1 MKKIAFLIIA
11 VVAMT
16 LQVNAQKLYPSQDD
30 NGKWGYV
37 NDDDEW
43 IIDPRYDD
51 ALYESDGGMY
61 GVSMRGKWGMAGY
74 HGEILVEIVYDEVQ
88 TCIDYTQ
95 YVYPY
100 VLGAVRK
107 GGKWAF
113 VTIQGVPVTDFKY
126 DEVRI
131 HAGQYT
137 FKIRQGDKEIRGH
150 LDRNVK
156 ELVDEE
162 RTIERKTKKK

>member
-1 MKKIAFLIIA
+1 MKKYALMIFLAAVTAFQA
-11 VVAMT
+11 
-16 LQVNAQKLYPSQDD
+16 NAQKLFPSQAD

-37 NDDDEW
+37 DEEDEW
-43 IIDPRYDD
+43 RVAPRYDD

-61 GVSMRGKWGMAGY
+61 GVKLGGKWGMAGY
-74 HGEILVEIVYDEVQ
+74 HGEILVETKYDEVQ

-113 VTIQGVPVTDFKY
+113 VTIQGVEVTPFKY

-131 HAGQYT
+131 WILEPQ
-137 FKIRQGDKEIRGH
+137 R
-150 LDRNVK
+150 
-156 ELVDEE
+156 
-162 RTIERKTKKK
+162 

>member
-1 MKKIAFLIIA
+1 MKKIAFLTVIFA
-11 VVAMT
+11 ACT
-16 LQVNAQKLYPSQDD
+16 LFQANAQKLFPSQAD

-37 NDDDEW
+37 DEEDEW
-43 IIDPRYDD
+43 IIPPRFDD

-61 GVSMRGKWGMAGY
+61 GVKQRGKWGMAGY
-74 HGEILVEIVYDEVQ
+74 HGEILVETKYDQVQ
-88 TCIDYTQ
+88 TCIDYTK

-100 VLGAVRK
+100 VLGAVQK

-113 VTIQGVPVTDFKY
+113 VTIQGVEVTPFKY

-137 FKIRQGDKEIRGH
+137 FKIRQGNTEIRGH
-150 LDRNVK
+150 LGRDVE
-156 ELVDEE
+156 ELIDEE
-162 RTIERKTKKK
+162 RELPARK